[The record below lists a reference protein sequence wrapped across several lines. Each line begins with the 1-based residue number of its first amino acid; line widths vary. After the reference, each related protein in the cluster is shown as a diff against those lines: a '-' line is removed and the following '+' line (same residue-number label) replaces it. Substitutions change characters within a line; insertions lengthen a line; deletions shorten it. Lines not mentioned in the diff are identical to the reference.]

1 MPKVSLS
8 KNQQKTKERAD
19 NIRGLIAGEMER
31 FGYSNKTISD
41 KAGININTF
50 NAKKRNI
57 MSLTLAEA
65 FPLMDALHIKI
76 LFERKAGPDEA

>member
-1 MPKVSLS
+1 MPRVSIS
-8 KNQQKTKERAD
+8 NSQKKTKDREA

-31 FGYSNKTISD
+31 FGYSNKTISE

-76 LFERKAGPDEA
+76 LFEREVGPDEA